1 MENAEAATTMLDG
14 LSIDDAARRLAAEG
28 PNELPA
34 SRPRNLVALA
44 LEILHEPMLVLLVSI
59 GCVYVLLGDPH
70 EAIAVVGAIGLV
82 IGLEL
87 FQEHKTER
95 TLSALRDLSSPRAL
109 VIRSGQ
115 RVRIAGRDVV
125 REDLAVL
132 REGDRVPADGT
143 LVDAA
148 HLVVDESLLTGES
161 AAVTKHPGADARV
174 YSGTLVVAGHGLARV
189 TATGSRTELGRIGRS
204 IEHLEI
210 GRPALQR
217 EVSRVVALLGTF
229 GLGACLVVA
238 LVYGLQRGAWLPGLL
253 AGLTMALAM
262 VPEEFPVVLT
272 VFLALGAWR
281 ISRRQVLTR
290 RIPAIEM
297 LGAATVLC
305 ADKTGTLTE
314 NRMTI
319 TALSNGSAV
328 LEARAAETHEDRRAR
343 AVVHAAMLASRQQPF
358 DPMERAIL
366 DYGRG
371 LGVRVDEQVMTREY
385 PLQDALP
392 VFAQAWRVAGRDAI
406 TVALKG
412 APEAV
417 ATLCELNPVEATL
430 AVNHLTAMTTA
441 GLRVLAV
448 ATATAPA
455 APTDLRELRWTRL
468 GLIGFEDPV
477 RSEVPAAIAECRAAG
492 IRVVMITGDHPETA
506 LHVARALGLPA
517 DDGCLTGAELAQM
530 SDGALDVRIDHVTV
544 CARITPTQKLRLV
557 QALQRAGHVV
567 AMTGDGVNDA
577 PALKAADIGIAMG
590 RRGTDVAREAAGMVL
605 LNDDFTSI
613 VHAIRLGRRIYDNIR
628 KAMGYVLGIHVPI
641 AGMSLIPVL
650 MGGPLI
656 LLPLHL
662 IFMEMIVDPACSVAF
677 EMEPEAPGLMQ
688 RPPRNPEQHLF
699 TSGFVTRSL
708 LEGSGVFAVA
718 LLVFIVAWQ
727 RGLAEVDVRA
737 LTFTT
742 LIFGN
747 LALIFA
753 NRSEAVIWQHAAP
766 NPALRWLAG
775 AAVLLLAAVLYWP
788 PLRDVF
794 RLGRPHRDD
803 LAIAVVAGGLTLA
816 VIETIK
822 FVNRRIAAMAS
833 WDTGRHGRMS

>member
-1 MENAEAATTMLDG
+1 MVNVEAAATRLDG
-14 LSIDDAARRLAAEG
+14 LSVEDAARRLAAEG

-34 SRPRNLVALA
+34 AKPRNLVRLA
-44 LEILHEPMLVLLVSI
+44 LEILREPMLLILVSI
-59 GCVYVLLGDPH
+59 GCVYVLLGDPR

-87 FQEHKTER
+87 FQEHKTEQ
-95 TLSALRDLSSPRAL
+95 TLAALRDLSSPRAL

-115 RVRIAGRDVV
+115 RVRVAGRDVV
-125 REDLAVL
+125 RGDLAVL

-143 LVDAA
+143 LLDTS

-161 AAVTKHPGADARV
+161 APVTKHPGADARV
-174 YSGTLVVAGHGLARV
+174 YSGTLVVGGHGLARV
-189 TATGSRTELGRIGRS
+189 TETGAATELGRIGRS
-204 IEHLEI
+204 IERLEM

-217 EVSRVVALLGTF
+217 EVSRVVAVLATF
-229 GLGACLVVA
+229 GLGACLLIAVI
-238 LVYGLQRGAWLPGLL
+238 YGVQRGAWLPGVL

-281 ISRRQVLTR
+281 ISRRHVLTR
-290 RIPAIEM
+290 RIPAVEM

-314 NRMTI
+314 NRMAV
-319 TALSNGSAV
+319 TALSDGSTV
-328 LEARAAETHEDRRAR
+328 VDARAVETRDHSGAR

-371 LGVRVDEQVMTREY
+371 LGLVVVGQGVIREY

-392 VFAQAWRVAGRDAI
+392 VFAQAWRVEERREAV
-406 TVALKG
+406 VAVKG

-417 ATLCELNPVEATL
+417 AALCELEAVASSRAL
-430 AVNHLTAMTTA
+430 HHLHAMTSD

-448 ATATAPA
+448 ATASTTEP
-455 APTDLRELRWTRL
+455 PPDLRQLRWTWL

-492 IRVVMITGDHPETA
+492 IRVVMITGDHPDTA
-506 LHVARALGLPA
+506 LHVARALGLPT
-517 DDGCLTGAELAQM
+517 DGGCLTGTELTQL
-530 SDGALDVRIDHVTV
+530 SDDALDERIDRVTV

-557 QALQRAGHVV
+557 QALQRAGQVV
-567 AMTGDGVNDA
+567 AMTGDGINDA

-590 RRGTDVAREAAGMVL
+590 GRGTDVAREAAALVL

-613 VHAIRLGRRIYDNIR
+613 VHAIRLGRRIYDNLA
-628 KAMGYVLGIHVPI
+628 KAMGYVLAIHVPI
-641 AGMSLIPVL
+641 AGMSLIPVV

-677 EMEPEAPGLMQ
+677 EMEPEAAGSMQ
-688 RPPRNPEQHLF
+688 RPPRNPQQHLF
-699 TSGFVTRSL
+699 TVRFVMRSL
-708 LEGSGVFAVA
+708 LEGSGVLAVA
-718 LLVFIVAWQ
+718 LLVFVVSWR
-727 RGLAEVDVRA
+727 RGFTEVDVRA
-737 LTFTT
+737 LTFAT

-753 NRSEAVIWQHAAP
+753 NRSEAGIWQHAAP
-766 NPALRWLAG
+766 NAALRWLAAG
-775 AAVLLLAAVLYWP
+775 AVLLLTAVLYWP
-788 PLRDVF
+788 PLRTVF
-794 RLGRPHRDD
+794 RLGRPHADD

-822 FVNRRIAAMAS
+822 FVNRRIAAMAT
-833 WDTGRHGRMS
+833 WDTGRRGRMS